1 MHMVVSRWKFV
12 SPEFRERCVFF
23 QKISFGEK
31 KHVQSTPKKK
41 SLAEKLIQQKD
52 MFEEM
57 MFLVIYVYGKMVLK
71 QVVDVI
77 VGILRAKAVYLNVS
91 QFLRPNSQRLNLNFR
106 VL

>member
-1 MHMVVSRWKFV
+1 
-12 SPEFRERCVFF
+12 
-23 QKISFGEK
+23 
-31 KHVQSTPKKK
+31 
-41 SLAEKLIQQKD
+41 

-71 QVVDVI
+71 QVVNVI